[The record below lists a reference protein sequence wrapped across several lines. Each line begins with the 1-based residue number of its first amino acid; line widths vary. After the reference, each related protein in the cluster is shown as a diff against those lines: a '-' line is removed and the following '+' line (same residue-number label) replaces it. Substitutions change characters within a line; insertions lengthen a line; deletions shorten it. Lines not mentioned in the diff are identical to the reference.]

1 MLALVTGLEAS
12 RNRQEMTKKG
22 REKLAGTPGDLR
34 RLDCPAARDAA
45 PPAGLLPQKNS
56 TLVS

>member
-12 RNRQEMTKKG
+12 RRRQKVTKKG
-22 REKLAGTPGDLR
+22 REKLAGTPGDSM

-45 PPAGLLPQKNS
+45 PPAGLFPKKIVPL
-56 TLVS
+56 